1 MSQREVYEVLY
12 LGPVPS
18 LVVLKSES
26 RESYEDVSGMGRR
39 HRMD

>member
-1 MSQREVYEVLY
+1 VSQREVYEVLY

-26 RESYEDVSGMGRR
+26 SECYEDVNGVGRR